1 MTPKMRL
8 MTMEKVRRK
17 TMRTLRRRML
27 KVCTYFLCGIYFHP
41 LFRMSNLMD

>member
-8 MTMEKVRRK
+8 MTMKRMRKK

-27 KVCTYFLCGIYFHP
+27 KVCTYFL
-41 LFRMSNLMD
+41 

>member
-8 MTMEKVRRK
+8 MTMKRMRKK

-41 LFRMSNLMD
+41 SFRMSNKAD